1 MLRRSI
7 ATVVTGLS
15 IASCGTNHGETTTAF
30 VGARIID
37 GTGAA
42 PIENGVM
49 VVRAGRIEAVG
60 TAEFVAIPE
69 GAKRI
74 DVSGRTIIPGL
85 INTHGHVGDVLG
97 LEGGHYSEENILRQ
111 LRLNARYGV
120 TTVNSLGGDGE
131 AGILVRDAQDVP
143 TLDRARLFVAG
154 PVVTGDTPG
163 EARTVVDENAAMNV
177 NFIKIRI
184 DDNLRTTTKMA
195 PAIYEAVIDRAHE
208 KGLRVASHV
217 YYLDDAKA
225 LLYAGT
231 DFIAHSVRDQAV
243 DEELIE
249 LLVQKGVCYS
259 PTLTREVSTFVY
271 EDVPD
276 FFDDPFFLKEADPKA
291 IAQLQDP
298 DRQRAMRDSR
308 SAQHYK
314 EALEVALGNLRPL
327 ADGGVKIAFG
337 TDAGPATR
345 FQGYFEHMELA
356 LMAEGGLT
364 PMEIIVSA
372 TGDAARCLG
381 LDDVGTLE
389 RGKWADFV
397 VLAENPLDDIENSR
411 TIESVWIAG
420 NEVPEQDRSKL

>member
-1 MLRRSI
+1 
-7 ATVVTGLS
+7 
-15 IASCGTNHGETTTAF
+15 
-30 VGARIID
+30 
-37 GTGAA
+37 
-42 PIENGVM
+42 
-49 VVRAGRIEAVG
+49 
-60 TAEFVAIPE
+60 
-69 GAKRI
+69 
-74 DVSGRTIIPGL
+74 
-85 INTHGHVGDVLG
+85 
-97 LEGGHYSEENILRQ
+97 
-111 LRLNARYGV
+111 
-120 TTVNSLGGDGE
+120 
-131 AGILVRDAQDVP
+131 
-143 TLDRARLFVAG
+143 
-154 PVVTGDTPG
+154 
-163 EARTVVDENAAMNV
+163 MNV

-184 DDNLRTTTKMA
+184 DDNLRTTSKMA

-249 LLVQKGVCYS
+249 LLVRKGVCYS

-291 IAQLQDP
+291 I
-298 DRQRAMRDSR
+298 
-308 SAQHYK
+308 
-314 EALEVALGNLRPL
+314 GPL